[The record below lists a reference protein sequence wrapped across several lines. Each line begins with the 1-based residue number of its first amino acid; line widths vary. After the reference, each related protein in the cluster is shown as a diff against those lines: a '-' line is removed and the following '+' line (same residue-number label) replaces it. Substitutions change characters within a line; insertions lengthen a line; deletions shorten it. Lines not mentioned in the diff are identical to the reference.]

1 MPRTQLDVLATEVLP
16 QALGDLASRQ
26 ETAEELVQFFEDR
39 YSQARGRSSIED
51 TNAVEEETHS
61 AIAET
66 LLEIHNDIQRISQ
79 GLEQMLSLE
88 NTAITTITHRINT
101 ATARMALS
109 EEQYSRHKLKKV
121 RVHKSTKMVHTEA
134 CQPLAGIVTPASTTF
149 DRYSIGRR
157 LGSQQHL
164 LYPELQLL

>member
-1 MPRTQLDVLATEVLP
+1 MPRTQLDVLAAEVLP

-26 ETAEELVQFFEDR
+26 ETAEELVQFFEDK
-39 YSQARGRSSIED
+39 YSQARGSIED
-51 TNAVEEETHS
+51 TNVVEEETHS

-109 EEQYSRHKLKKV
+109 EEQYSRHKLKNV

-134 CQPLAGIVTPASTTF
+134 CQPLAGIVTPESTTF
-149 DRYSIGRR
+149 DRYNISRR
-157 LGSQQHL
+157 LGSQQHM
-164 LYPELQLL
+164 LYPELQLM

>member
-1 MPRTQLDVLATEVLP
+1 MPRTQLDVLAAEVLP

-26 ETAEELVQFFEDR
+26 ETAEELVQFFEDK
-39 YSQARGRSSIED
+39 YAQARGSIED
-51 TNAVEEETHS
+51 TNEVEEETHS

-88 NTAITTITHRINT
+88 STAITTITHRINT

-134 CQPLAGIVTPASTTF
+134 CRPLAGIVTPESTTF
-149 DRYSIGRR
+149 DRYSINRR
-157 LGSQQHL
+157 LGSQQHM